1 MYIHAHKQ
9 HYLLFKDMLVFMD
22 ILNVRK
28 GSGVGT
34 GGLEV
39 KGKIKQARSLQRLK
53 GIMSS
58 ELFSPKVQKLKF

>member
-1 MYIHAHKQ
+1 MHIAT
-9 HYLLFKDMLVFMD
+9 LPIFKDMLIFMD

-39 KGKIKQARSLQRLK
+39 KGKIKLARSLQRLK

-58 ELFSPKVQKLKF
+58 ELFSPKVQKLRI